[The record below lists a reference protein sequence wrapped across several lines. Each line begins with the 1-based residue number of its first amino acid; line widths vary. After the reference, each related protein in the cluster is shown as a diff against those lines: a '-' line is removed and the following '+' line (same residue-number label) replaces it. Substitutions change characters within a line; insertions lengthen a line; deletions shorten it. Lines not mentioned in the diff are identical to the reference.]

1 LQKRRPLNLLIALPA
16 EAKPLIKSLALQ
28 RLQPVGAIP
37 CYVSQDIQLVVSGPG
52 LHSIPMA
59 VNYLQAITP
68 TECHPAWLNLGI
80 CGHGSL
86 AIGELFIADQ
96 VFGPDDTH
104 WKLGNPLYSSA
115 SHGRLICVTEPQSTY
130 RQEFAYDMESS
141 EFLKSLTPTTPM
153 DRLHILKV
161 VSDNPDSGIE
171 NINAKQVEKLIT
183 AQISQ
188 IKDFISRITAYE

>member
-1 LQKRRPLNLLIALPA
+1 MQKRRRLNLLIALPA

-28 RLQPVGAIP
+28 RLQPVGSLP

-52 LHSIPMA
+52 LQSIAMA
-59 VNYLQAITP
+59 VNYLQEIAP
-68 TECHPAWLNLGI
+68 TECQPAWLNLGI

-86 AIGELFIADQ
+86 PIGALFLADQ
-96 VFGPDDTH
+96 VLGPDGDH
-104 WKLGNPLYSSA
+104 WKLQSPLYPTA
-115 SHGRLICVTEPQSTY
+115 NHGRLLCVTEPQSAY
-130 RQEFAYDMESS
+130 RQQLAYDMESLG
-141 EFLKSLTPTTPM
+141 FLKSLTPTIPM
-153 DRLHILKV
+153 SHLHILKV

-183 AQISQ
+183 AQIIQ